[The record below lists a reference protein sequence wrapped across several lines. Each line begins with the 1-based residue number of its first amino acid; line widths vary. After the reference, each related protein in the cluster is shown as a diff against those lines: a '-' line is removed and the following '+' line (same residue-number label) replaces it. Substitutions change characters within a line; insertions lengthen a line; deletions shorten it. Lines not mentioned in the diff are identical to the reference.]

1 MYPFFFL
8 GKEFDGEDSAPTEH
22 KLRPGTFLGFG
33 SLLLVA
39 IKRDSAKRVGFLALF
54 LRWRHEPKKG
64 DLLNEASPAI
74 WLEKGQDP
82 LDVWNLNIIAD
93 QIAFTLAATARLKSS
108 PPFVRVWGS
117 NERAILLCV
126 LRRSRSSYAWRLCR
140 VSEGLF
146 LDYG

>member
-1 MYPFFFL
+1 MCAWRERVLVSYPIKSDEL
-8 GKEFDGEDSAPTEH
+8 LIYSESKEEVRKIFR
-22 KLRPGTFLGFG
+22 LQR
-33 SLLLVA
+33 
-39 IKRDSAKRVGFLALF
+39 
-54 LRWRHEPKKG
+54 
-64 DLLNEASPAI
+64 
-74 WLEKGQDP
+74 GQDP

-108 PPFVRVWGS
+108 PTFVRVWGS